1 MILTYLVINLHSK
14 GFRLLVFIWRPFGR
28 ISRAID
34 TNFSSKTSLIDA
46 FVSFFLLTNVKFIS
60 ISFSL
65 LVPVK
70 VFSLNAKSCQND
82 TLRLLYDATL
92 PYFGSRHLPYAILAM
107 SVLTVFVLLPTLLLI
122 LYPFRW
128 FQRLLSFFPFRWYI
142 LHTFMDSFYGCYKD
156 STQPGTRDCRWFASL
171 FFIVRIL
178 FYIIAVFATNFLMQQ
193 CYW

>member
-1 MILTYLVINLHSK
+1 MMPL
-14 GFRLLVFIWRPFGR
+14 
-28 ISRAID
+28 
-34 TNFSSKTSLIDA
+34 
-46 FVSFFLLTNVKFIS
+46 
-60 ISFSL
+60 
-65 LVPVK
+65 
-70 VFSLNAKSCQND
+70 CM
-82 TLRLLYDATL
+82 

-107 SVLTVFVLLPTLLLI
+107 SVLTVFVLLPNLLLI

-178 FYIIAVFATNFLMQQ
+178 FYIIAAFATNLMFFPYAAMLLVIFSILLLNIQP
-193 CYW
+193 YKEDVRY